1 MVDLYIRVGDG
12 KMKIRNSFVSNSS
25 SSSFII
31 PNKYSIQE
39 IKDFVKDALIKAT
52 KAKIDE
58 LQKRGDDNIISNWRE
73 NIEYFKEDIQ
83 PENLERNINVTTVKE
98 YLDNEWDL
106 AEWYNMDEIQDD
118 DLILYD
124 VDDNFINWIEKEI
137 RNKFEVI
144 DYTLHMG

>member
-31 PNKYSIQE
+31 PNKYDIQE
-39 IKDFVKDALIKAT
+39 IKDFVKEALIKAT
-52 KAKIDE
+52 KKQIEKIE
-58 LQKRGDDNIISNWRE
+58 KEKFYSNWE
-73 NIEYFKEDIQ
+73 EYIERLKEDTK
-83 PENLERNINVTTVKE
+83 PETLNYNINVTTVKE

-106 AEWYNMDEIQDD
+106 SEWYNMEEIQDD

-124 VDDNFINWIEKEI
+124 VDDNFINWVNEEI
-137 RNKFEVI
+137 RDKFEVTQ
-144 DYTLHMG
+144 YCLHMG

>member
-1 MVDLYIRVGDG
+1 
-12 KMKIRNSFVSNSS
+12 MKIRNSFVSNSS

>member
-12 KMKIRNSFVSNSS
+12 KMKIRNSFVANSS

-58 LQKRGDDNIISNWRE
+58 LQKKGDDNIISNWRE

-98 YLDNEWDL
+98 YLDNELDL
-106 AEWYNMDEIQDD
+106 A
-118 DLILYD
+118 
-124 VDDNFINWIEKEI
+124 
-137 RNKFEVI
+137 
-144 DYTLHMG
+144 

>member
-124 VDDNFINWIEKEI
+124 VDDNVINWIEKEI